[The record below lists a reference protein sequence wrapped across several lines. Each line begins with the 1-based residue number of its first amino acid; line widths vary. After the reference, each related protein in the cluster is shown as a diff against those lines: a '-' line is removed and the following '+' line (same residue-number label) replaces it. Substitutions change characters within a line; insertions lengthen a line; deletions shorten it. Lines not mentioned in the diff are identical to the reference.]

1 MKLTVIIHYD
11 CWKRYLFQKKGLP
24 NEYQQSFFTFLQHV
38 KRSARRKWLCLFF
51 VSRFRIYL
59 NVDG

>member
-38 KRSARRKWLCLFF
+38 KRSARRYGLCLVILSNLFT
-51 VSRFRIYL
+51 
-59 NVDG
+59 